1 MARRTLPLL
10 LLVVSVL
17 LTTLGGW
24 MDMTGRK
31 KILGISKKH
40 AWNDALFLVVLTIAI
55 LLYTK

>member
-1 MARRTLPLL
+1 MVRRTLPLL

-31 KILGISKKH
+31 KIFGISKKH
-40 AWNDALFLVVLTIAI
+40 AWNDALFLVVFTIAI